1 MPSNLN
7 QWLMKTALSFIL
19 LFVSLF
25 TSAQDLANEA
35 NKFINTLSP
44 ELKSQAMF
52 PLDTAE
58 RSNWTIVPRKR
69 NGACYKDMTEPQR
82 EAAISLLRASLSAQ
96 GYKKAFDIMKNENV
110 LREIEGRPADDIYRD
125 PVNYS
130 FTFFGAPSKTAAW
143 GWRLEGH
150 HLSLNFFSDKGALTA
165 STPSAMGSNPG
176 IVPSGPSKGGEI
188 LKLETDLGF
197 ALVNSLTKPQLSEAL
212 FSETALPEMLT
223 LAKREAEVLEPKGIP
238 YSKLNAAQKNMFG
251 ELLNVYVKNYQL
263 GFSDKLMAKIKKAGM
278 DNLSFAWSGSLK
290 SGAGHYYR
298 IQGPML
304 LIEYD
309 NTQNNANHVHTA
321 VRDLQSDFG
330 YDILKEHY
338 LKEHSK

>member
-1 MPSNLN
+1 
-7 QWLMKTALSFIL
+7 MKTFFVALLLSVSIL
-19 LFVSLF
+19 
-25 TSAQDLANEA
+25 TSAQNLADEA

-44 ELKSQAMF
+44 ELKSKALF

-58 RSNWTIVPRKR
+58 RSDWTIVPRKR
-69 NGACYKDMTEPQR
+69 NGACLKDMTEPQR
-82 EAAISLLRASLSAQ
+82 EAAISLLRASLGAQ
-96 GYKKAFDIMKNENV
+96 GYKKAFDIMKNENI
-110 LREIEGRPADDIYRD
+110 LREVEGRTESDPYRD

-130 FTFFGAPSKTAAW
+130 VTFFGTPSKTTAW

-150 HLSLNFFSDKGALTA
+150 HLSLNFFSNKGALTA

-176 IVPSGPSKGGEI
+176 IVLSGPHKGAEL

-197 ALVNSLTKPQLSEAL
+197 ALVNSLSKTQLSEAV

-223 LAKREAEVLEPKGIP
+223 LAKREAELLEPKGLP
-238 YSKLNAAQKNMFG
+238 YSKLNDAQKKMFND
-251 ELLNVYVKNYQL
+251 LLNVYVKNYQL
-263 GFSDKLMAKIKKAGM
+263 GFSDKLMAKIKKAGTE
-278 DNLSFAWSGSLK
+278 NLSFAWSGSLK
-290 SGAGHYYR
+290 PGAGHYYR

-338 LKEHSK
+338 LKEHN

>member
-1 MPSNLN
+1 L
-7 QWLMKTALSFIL
+7 KTKALYPIG
-19 LFVSLF
+19 
-25 TSAQDLANEA
+25 DE
-35 NKFINTLSP
+35 
-44 ELKSQAMF
+44 
-52 PLDTAE
+52 E
-58 RSNWTIVPRKR
+58 RTDWTIVPRKR
-69 NGACYKDMTEPQR
+69 NGACLKDMNDTQR

-96 GYKKAFDIMKNENV
+96 GYKKAFDIMKNENI
-110 LREIEGRPADDIYRD
+110 LREVEGRSADDPYRD
-125 PVNYS
+125 PVNYY
-130 FTFFGAPSKTAAW
+130 FTFFGTPSDTKPW

-150 HLSLNFFSDKGALTA
+150 HLALNFFSNNGALTA

-176 IVPSGPSKGGEI
+176 IVLSGPSKGAEL

-197 ALVNSLTKPQLSEAL
+197 ALVNSLSKTQLSEAV

-223 LAKREAEVLEPKGIP
+223 LAKREAEVLEPKGLP
-238 YSKLNAAQKNMFG
+238 YPKLNTAQKKMFG
-251 ELLNVYVKNYQL
+251 DLLNVYVKNYQL
-263 GFSDKLMAKIKKAGM
+263 GFSEKLMAKIKKAGM

-290 SGAGHYYR
+290 PGAGHYYR

-338 LKEHSK
+338 LKEH

>member
-1 MPSNLN
+1 
-7 QWLMKTALSFIL
+7 MKTFFIALLMSASIL
-19 LFVSLF
+19 
-25 TSAQDLANEA
+25 TSAQNLADEA
-35 NKFINTLSP
+35 NKFISTLSP
-44 ELKSQAMF
+44 ELKLVALF
-52 PLDTAE
+52 PLDTTE

-69 NGACYKDMTEPQR
+69 NGVRVKDMTEAQR
-82 EAAISLLRASLSAQ
+82 EAATALLRASLSAQ
-96 GYKKAFDIMKNENV
+96 GYKKAYDIMKNETI
-110 LREIEGRPADDIYRD
+110 LREVEGRSEEDPYRD

-130 FTFFGAPSKTAAW
+130 FTIFGTPSKTAAW

-150 HLSLNFFSDKGALTA
+150 HLSLNFFSNKGNLTA
-165 STPSAMGSNPG
+165 STPSAMGANPG
-176 IVPSGPSKGGEI
+176 IVLSGPHKGAEL

-197 ALVNSLTKPQLSEAL
+197 ALVNSLSKTQLSEAR

-223 LAKREAEVLEPKGIP
+223 LAKREAEVLEPKGLV
-238 YSKLNAAQKNMFG
+238 YSKLNVAQKKMFDD
-251 ELLNVYVKNYQL
+251 LLNVYVKNYQL
-263 GFSDKLMAKIKKAGM
+263 GFSEKLLAKIKKAGM
-278 DNLSFAWSGSLK
+278 ENLFFAWSGSLK
-290 SGAGHYYR
+290 PGAGHYYR